1 MPSERLSPPPVDRA
15 LKVVVAI
22 AVVVGVVLRFLPRS
36 GLWLDEALTV
46 NISTLPLGDIPDAL
60 RRDGHPP
67 LHYVLLNY
75 WSSIGGTSD
84 WWVRALSG
92 VLSLGALPLA
102 FLAGRR
108 IAQRSGAGPL
118 GEHRTGLIAL
128 ALMAMLPYGVR
139 YGAETR
145 MYALV
150 SLLALGGYLLA
161 EDLLTARS
169 DGRRRVAVT
178 AGAALVTTALLWTH
192 YWSMWLLA
200 AVGLMALWVAFR
212 SGDAARRTG
221 GRLLAGSMVVGGL
234 LYLPW
239 VPTLLYQS
247 ERTGTPWG
255 ARVGPVEVLTITL
268 ADLSGDSLTSYL
280 AALSVLVG
288 LVALL
293 VARRP
298 GAGSSDDPVP
308 ADEQYLVIGA
318 TIQRRIPVEA
328 GLFVATLGIGW
339 AASTATAN
347 TYATRY
353 AAVVYPLLVL
363 CIAAGV
369 AVVRNARATVAV
381 LSVFL
386 LMSVYV
392 GLSNARTDRTQA
404 GELAEYIG
412 RDLAR
417 AGVDGPDAAAAAAVV
432 SCPDQIGVALQ
443 RALDGR
449 RIGLE
454 VVAFPLAGDPRFID
468 WVDYADRNEAA
479 DVDEFFGR
487 VDDRIPA
494 DGTVYVA
501 AMPGYR
507 TYEGLCEGVI
517 NHLSGRRPLREVVEP
532 DDSGRTG
539 ETMGLWV
546 FGPPE

>member
-1 MPSERLSPPPVDRA
+1 MSSERLSSPPVDRA
-15 LKVVVAI
+15 LRIVVAV
-22 AVVVGVVLRFLPRS
+22 AVVVGVILRFLPRS

-67 LHYVLLNY
+67 LHYVLLNA
-75 WSSIGGTSD
+75 WTSIGGTSD

-102 FLAGRR
+102 FIAGRR
-108 IAQRSGAGPL
+108 IAQRAGAGPL
-118 GEHRTGLIAL
+118 GEHRTALIAL

-139 YGAETR
+139 YGSETR

-169 DGRRRVAVT
+169 AGRRRAAVAG
-178 AGAALVTTALLWTH
+178 GAALVTAGLLWSH

-200 AVGLMALWVAFR
+200 AIGLLALWVGFR
-212 SGDAARRTG
+212 SSDAARRTG
-221 GRLLAGSMVVGGL
+221 GRLLAGAMVLGGV

-255 ARVGPVEVLTITL
+255 ASVGPVEMLTITL
-268 ADLSGDSLTSYL
+268 TDLSGDSLTSYL
-280 AALSVLVG
+280 AALAVSVAL
-288 LVALL
+288 LALL
-293 VARRP
+293 VARRA
-298 GAGSSDDPVP
+298 GAERGGDPVP
-308 ADEQYLVIGA
+308 FDDQHVVIGA
-318 TIQRRIPVEA
+318 SIQRRIPVEA

-339 AASTATAN
+339 AASTATSN
-347 TYATRY
+347 TYVTRY
-353 AAVVYPLLVL
+353 AAVVYPLFVL

-369 AVVRNARATVAV
+369 AVVRERRATVAV
-381 LSVFL
+381 LSLFL

-392 GLSNARTDRTQA
+392 GVSNARTDRTQA
-404 GELAEYIG
+404 GELAEFIG
-412 RDLAR
+412 ADLAA
-417 AGVDGPDAAAAAAVV
+417 AGIDGTEAAGAASIVA
-432 SCPDQIGVALQ
+432 CPDQIGVALQ

-449 RIGLE
+449 RINLE
-454 VVAFPLAGDPRFID
+454 IIAFPLAEDPRFID
-468 WVDYADRNEAA
+468 WVDYGERNEAA
-479 DVDEFFGR
+479 DVSEFFER
-487 VDDRIPA
+487 VDDRIPD

-517 NHLSGRRPLREVVEP
+517 SHLSGRRPLQEVVERG
-532 DDSGRTG
+532 DAG